1 MLIHL
6 VADPDG
12 NLWKECSHRARMA
25 VRHSFLTPL
34 SQVTDRIG
42 HSLPEALSGV
52 ENAGPHRLMGNTTDA
67 ESRQPESPS
76 QV

>member
-12 NLWKECSHRARMA
+12 NLWKECSQRARMA

-52 ENAGPHRLMGNTTDA
+52 EIAGHLLPVGNTIGT
-67 ESRQPESPS
+67 ES
-76 QV
+76 

>member
-52 ENAGPHRLMGNTTDA
+52 EIAGHLLPVGNTIGT
-67 ESRQPESPS
+67 ES
-76 QV
+76 